1 MISISGSGGSDRP
14 SGSRT
19 NPNLIGIETDNGVF
33 YAYDSADS
41 TKFATVPRVDWAP
54 ALAAV
59 K

>member
-1 MISISGSGGSDRP
+1 VANLTARATAGQ
-14 SGSRT
+14 